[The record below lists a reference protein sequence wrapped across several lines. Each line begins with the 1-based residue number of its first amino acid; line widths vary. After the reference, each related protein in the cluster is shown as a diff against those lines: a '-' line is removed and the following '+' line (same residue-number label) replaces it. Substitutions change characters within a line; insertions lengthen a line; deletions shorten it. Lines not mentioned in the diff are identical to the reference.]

1 MTFKQYR
8 TEHGLK
14 QKELVEL
21 MRESGVE
28 ITQPTLSMIENNR
41 IDPTVEQAAWLAG
54 AQIEDEGLTE
64 EEEVFLE
71 KLKYTSKGEPLCR
84 SELQGIFGE
93 EDRRNRRLIGSL
105 RLKGYW
111 IVEDGAGYYL
121 TDDPDEFKRWSF
133 KYTAYARTILRTDAA
148 MRRKLYVDKA

>member
-1 MTFKQYR
+1 MTFKEFR
-8 TEHGLK
+8 NEHGLK
-14 QKELVEL
+14 QIDLVEL

-41 IDPTVEQAAWLAG
+41 IEPTVEQASWLAG
-54 AQIEDEGLTE
+54 AQVEDSDLTD
-64 EEEVFLE
+64 EEEVLLE
-71 KLKYTSKGEPLCR
+71 KLKHTSKYEPLDR
-84 SELQGIFGE
+84 GDLQGIFGE

-111 IVEDGAGYYL
+111 IVEDGGGYFL
-121 TDDPDEFKRWSF
+121 TTDPDEFKRWSF

>member
-8 TEHGLK
+8 AEHGLK
-14 QKELVEL
+14 QIDLVEL

-28 ITQPTLSMIENNR
+28 ITQPTLSMIENNH
-41 IDPTVEQAAWLAG
+41 IEPTVEQASWLAG
-54 AQIEDEGLTE
+54 AEIDDESLTQ
-64 EEEVFLE
+64 EEEVILE
-71 KLKYTSKGEPLCR
+71 KLKNTSRDEPLGR
-84 SELQGIFGE
+84 GDLQGLFGE

-148 MRRKLYVDKA
+148 MRRKLVR